1 MTGPDNTLNG
11 RSGGGNGGNGV
22 LRFFRHPALWA
33 VLCVGLS
40 GAGTF
45 LHLQGPGASVEA
57 LVVSGAALVAFAL
70 LAWTFGASRAA
81 APAASLLLSAAEGSE
96 DGLLVT
102 ASDGRFEYA
111 NPAFHRLFSMA
122 AGAGGGKV
130 VSLDA
135 IAETFDG
142 EEAKAAFRRL
152 AANAGTGIPGHA
164 ELPLAAGTEKS
175 SEKSPDKDADRGAI
189 EWRRVTVSP
198 IAGGAGALWRV
209 EDITAG
215 REVDAVRRQEET
227 SLADFLDLL
236 PVGFFSADA
245 TGRFRYANQTLGEW
259 LGVAPES
266 MALAPLE
273 EYLSADDIVHNRDGN
288 AANITFKRRD
298 GGSFKAWVVQSLGD
312 GLDGR
317 PAYSRSVVLRGAEW
331 QYQDGARPEAADD
344 GSEIRLHWLFDEAPV
359 GIVLLD
365 LAGNIAECNQAFLKL
380 IGLNPEELIGQPFA
394 DRVAKEDRGDI
405 AAALSK
411 VVMGTARA
419 THMEARMPGS
429 AGRELMTSLYASRLE
444 DATGE
449 ISGLALHFIDTTEQ
463 RNLEVQFAQSQK
475 MEAIGQLA
483 GGIAHDF
490 NNLLTAMI
498 GFSDLLLSRHGPDD
512 PSFSDIQQIKQ
523 NAHRAT
529 NLVRQLLA
537 FSRKQALAPVR
548 LDVTETLNDLTSL
561 LGRLIGE
568 KIELTLE
575 HGGDLPPIRVDRG
588 QFDQVIINLA
598 VNARDAMPGGG
609 QLTLRTS
616 ETVLDAPVQR
626 GHDLMPKGRYILI
639 EMIDTGTG
647 IRKEDMEKIFEPFFS
662 TKEVGSGTGLGLST
676 VYGIVHQTGGF
687 IFVDSAPGDG
697 TTFTIYMPED
707 AEGHGEGA
715 GEVAATAA
723 PDGTA
728 PAPVPDKD
736 TADGDLTGSGTV
748 LLVEDE
754 DAVRLFGARA
764 LRNKGYTVLEAEN
777 GEGALDV
784 INANDATIDLII
796 SDVVMPGMDG
806 NTLVGLV
813 RHELPDVKVIL
824 MSGYA
829 EDVFRDEIDRDPS
842 IEFLPKPFTLKGL
855 AAKVKDVMAG

>member
-1 MTGPDNTLNG
+1 MTGSETNHDIKN
-11 RSGGGNGGNGV
+11 GNGGWRLARRPLV
-22 LRFFRHPALWA
+22 WA
-33 VLCVGLS
+33 VLSVGLS
-40 GAGTF
+40 GLAVYF
-45 LHLQGPGASVEA
+45 HLQGAGVFALTLGVSVLALAAIAALAWSLGASG
-57 LVVSGAALVAFAL
+57 S
-70 LAWTFGASRAA
+70 ASR
-81 APAASLLLSAAEGSE
+81 LLLTAADGSN
-96 DGLLVT
+96 DGLMIA

-111 NPAFHRLFSMA
+111 NPAFHRLLPNAQSF
-122 AGAGGGKV
+122 
-130 VSLDA
+130 DA
-135 IAETFDG
+135 IERSMGENGDESTGAEF
-142 EEAKAAFRRL
+142 KRL
-152 AANAGTGIPGHA
+152 RANAENGLAGHA
-164 ELPLAAGTEKS
+164 ELALGGPS
-175 SEKSPDKDADRGAI
+175 GAL
-189 EWRRVTVSP
+189 EWRRITVSP
-198 IAGGAGALWRV
+198 IDGGAGALWRV

-227 SLADFLDLL
+227 YLADFLDLL

-245 TGRFRYANQTLGEW
+245 TGRFRYANKTLGDW
-259 LGVAPES
+259 LGIAPEDIVS
-266 MALAPLE
+266 SPLE
-273 EYLSADDIVHNRDGN
+273 DFLSIEDECPMDSGGDVGN
-288 AANITFKRRD
+288 AVTVTFRCKD
-298 GGSFKAWVVQSLGD
+298 GDIFKAWVVQSLGD
-312 GLDGR
+312 GIEGQ
-317 PAYSRSVVLRGAEW
+317 PAYSRSVVLRGTEW
-331 QYQDGARPEAADD
+331 RRLDANRPDD
-344 GSEIRLHWLFDEAPV
+344 GDAGPEIRLHWLFDEAPV

-365 LAGNIAECNQAFLKL
+365 LDGNIAECNRAFLKL
-380 IGLNPEELIGQPFA
+380 IGLNPEDLIGRPFA
-394 DRVAKEDRGDI
+394 DRVAQEDRGDI

-419 THMEARMPGS
+419 THMEARMPG
-429 AGRELMTSLYASRLE
+429 AGGRELMTSLYASRLE
-444 DATGE
+444 DAIGE

-512 PSFSDIQQIKQ
+512 PSFADIQQIKQ
-523 NAHRAT
+523 NANRAT
-529 NLVRQLLA
+529 ILVRQLLA

-548 LDVTETLNDLTSL
+548 LDVTETINELTSL

-575 HGGDLPPIRVDRG
+575 HGGGLRPIKVDRG
-588 QFDQVIINLA
+588 QFDQIIINLA
-598 VNARDAMPGGG
+598 VNAKDAMPGGG
-609 QLTLRTS
+609 QLTIRTS
-616 ETVLDAPVQR
+616 ETMLDAPVQR
-626 GHDLMPKGRYILI
+626 GPDLMAKGRYILI

-647 IRKEDMEKIFEPFFS
+647 IRKEDMERIFEPFFS
-662 TKEVGSGTGLGLST
+662 TKKVGAGTGLGLST
-676 VYGIVHQTGGF
+676 VYGIVHQTGGS

-697 TTFTIYMPED
+697 TTFSIYMPEYTEHAEAEDIASGDVAPPPAALD
-707 AEGHGEGA
+707 A
-715 GEVAATAA
+715 AA
-723 PDGTA
+723 
-728 PAPVPDKD
+728 
-736 TADGDLTGSGTV
+736 ADGDLTGSGTV

-754 DAVRLFGARA
+754 NAVRLFGARA

-806 NTLVGLV
+806 HTLVGLV

-842 IEFLPKPFTLKGL
+842 IQFLPKPFSLKGL
-855 AAKVKDVMAG
+855 AAKVKEVMAE